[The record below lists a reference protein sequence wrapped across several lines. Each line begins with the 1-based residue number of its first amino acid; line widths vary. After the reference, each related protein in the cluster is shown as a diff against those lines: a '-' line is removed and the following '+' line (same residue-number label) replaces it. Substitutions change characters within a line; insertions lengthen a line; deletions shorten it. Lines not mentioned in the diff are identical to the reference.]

1 MKQLPKAQC
10 FVVGKSRL
18 PTTSCATVQMRDLS
32 GRVPSRTFSLASFD
46 ARKTIRAPMTTPTPT
61 ARSKSRYRV
70 PRRLRAAC
78 TIAFFAYV
86 MLAPSANPQGT
97 GTQGTQ
103 NQSAPATSQ
112 QLSVSDLLELQKQ
125 ITAVDRRLSDMETA
139 QAKRDP
145 RVEMRMWGIVG
156 LVGFAFIVCWT
167 WVRLDEAKKPEAST
181 AVELLKALLQIDKS
195 ALKETA
201 GKLDKE
207 VEALSKEIAAAT
219 AGISSVAKGIQETA
233 SLATL
238 SDLQQRVKALEAKVN
253 P

>member
-1 MKQLPKAQC
+1 
-10 FVVGKSRL
+10 
-18 PTTSCATVQMRDLS
+18 
-32 GRVPSRTFSLASFD
+32 
-46 ARKTIRAPMTTPTPT
+46 
-61 ARSKSRYRV
+61 
-70 PRRLRAAC
+70 
-78 TIAFFAYV
+78 
-86 MLAPSANPQGT
+86 
-97 GTQGTQ
+97 
-103 NQSAPATSQ
+103 
-112 QLSVSDLLELQKQ
+112 
-125 ITAVDRRLSDMETA
+125 META